1 MVNKNTNQSQTIPC
15 SSVIFS
21 SAENA
26 WSDSIKCTFGCGNQ
40 VTFNKE
46 IVGKGGEQIP
56 HLTPD
61 KQHYCPIGYRNFCK
75 LDATIQ
81 AENRVMDKL
90 EVSQ

>member
-1 MVNKNTNQSQTIPC
+1 MNKNTNKSQIESS

-26 WSDSIKCTFGCGNQ
+26 WSNPIRCTFGCGNQ

-46 IVGKGGEQIP
+46 IVGRGGEQIP

-61 KQHYCPIGYRNFCK
+61 KQHFCPIGYRNFFK
-75 LDATIQ
+75 LDAATQ
-81 AENRVMDKL
+81 AENRIVM
-90 EVSQ
+90 EVKASK